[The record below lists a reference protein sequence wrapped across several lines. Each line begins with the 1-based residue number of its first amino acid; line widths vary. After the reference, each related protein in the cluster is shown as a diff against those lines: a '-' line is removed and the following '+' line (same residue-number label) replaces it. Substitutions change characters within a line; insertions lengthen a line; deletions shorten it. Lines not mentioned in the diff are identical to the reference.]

1 MDVPDRLVAPR
12 AVRYALV
19 VGFAGYVLVASG
31 IDPPTGGGPPLTLFG
46 LPLDKVLHAGAYAT
60 LAGLLAYAAL
70 PRGWPALLAV
80 ALAATAYGAGIEVV
94 QTFLPRRTFDLLD
107 LAANGVGAAVAA
119 GVWPAL
125 VRGLSIVT
133 PHAGGPGDRSIAR
146 ERREAAGIDGGDGG
160 DDAER

>member
-1 MDVPDRLVAPR
+1 MTLPDRLVAPR

-19 VGFAGYVLVASG
+19 LGFAGYVFLASV
-31 IDPPTGGGPPLTLFG
+31 IDPPTGGGPAFDLFG

-70 PRGWPALLAV
+70 PRGWPALVGV
-80 ALAATAYGAGIEVV
+80 ALAASAYGAGIEVV
-94 QTFLPRRTFDLLD
+94 QAFLPRRTFDLLD
-107 LAANGVGAAVAA
+107 LAANGIGATIAA

-133 PHAGGPGDRSIAR
+133 PGAGDPGDRSGER
-146 ERREAAGIDGGDGG
+146 TRRETAGPDAG
-160 DDAER
+160 DDAGR